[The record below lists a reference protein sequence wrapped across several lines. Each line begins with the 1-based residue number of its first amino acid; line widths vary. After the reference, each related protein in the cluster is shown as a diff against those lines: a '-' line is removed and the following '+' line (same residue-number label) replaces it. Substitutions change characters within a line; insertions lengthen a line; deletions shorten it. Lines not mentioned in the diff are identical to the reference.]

1 MNKEMGK
8 ESELPVGRFALVNG
22 SVTLPHDSVEG
33 KAIVVEDGTILG
45 VEDAGALGDDVPKIS
60 VDGRLITPGLIDIH
74 THGAL
79 GYSFD
84 EPLAEAYATI
94 TDEQAKRGVTSV
106 LATLTTA
113 PLPSM
118 LAALR
123 FCQHWMSQPRPGAQ
137 VLGAHVEGPFFS
149 REERGAQD
157 ANHILT
163 PGNRPV
169 NQLLE
174 YHDGI
179 RVMTCAPELP
189 GALDLIRR
197 LTKLGIVPAAGHS
210 SARDVEVLAAMEA
223 GLRHTIHIWS
233 GQSSTIRVGAW
244 RKPGLL
250 EATLAFDELTGEMI
264 SDNRHLPPTL
274 MKLAYKC
281 KGPDRLCVVSDATGG
296 AGLPEGTVFG
306 TAEME
311 YIVGDGVALLP
322 DRTSF
327 AGSTTLLDQ
336 MLTVLTS
343 VVGVPVVEAIRMASL
358 TPARVIGVEERKGS
372 LEAGKDA
379 DLAVFDAGFRA
390 WRTMIRGRWVYIS

>member
-1 MNKEMGK
+1 MMDAAPD
-8 ESELPVGRFALVNG
+8 LPAGRFALVNG
-22 SVTLPHDSVEG
+22 SVVLPHDRVEG
-33 KAIVVEDGTILG
+33 KAVVVEDGTILG
-45 VEDAGALGDDVPKIS
+45 IEDVGALGDDIPKIS

-79 GYSFD
+79 NHSFD

-94 TDEQAKRGVTSV
+94 TGEQARRGVTAV

-113 PLPSM
+113 PLPGM

-123 FCQHWMSQPRPGAQ
+123 FCQDWMSQPRPGAQ

-149 REERGAQD
+149 HEEKGAQD
-157 ANHILT
+157 DDYILT
-163 PGNRPV
+163 PEDSPADS
-169 NQLLE
+169 LLE
-174 YHDGI
+174 YHDVI
-179 RVMTCAPELP
+179 RVLTCAPEVP

-197 LTKLGIVPAAGHS
+197 LVGLGIVPAAGHS
-210 SARDVEVLAAMEA
+210 NARDVEVLAAMEA

-244 RKPGLL
+244 RRPGLL
-250 EATLAFDELTGEMI
+250 ETTLAFDELTAEMI

-306 TAEME
+306 SAEME
-311 YIVGDGVALLP
+311 YVVGDGVALLP
-322 DRTSF
+322 DGTSF
-327 AGSTTLLDQ
+327 AGSTTLLDR
-336 MLTVLTS
+336 MLTVLTT
-343 VVGVPVVEAIRMASL
+343 VVGIPVVEAVRMASL
-358 TPARVIGVEERKGS
+358 TPARVIGVEDRKGS

-379 DLAVFDAGFRA
+379 DLAVFDADFRV
-390 WRTMIRGRWVYIS
+390 WQTMIRGQWVWTA